1 MLQSA
6 TNIFLKNCFLLGDS
20 KNLGQRAQVLKK
32 ETGLNLGPT
41 VINYDSMTV
50 KLLNPAISS
59 TIKLVLIIPYTK
71 LDCSENLK

>member
-32 ETGLNLGPT
+32 EIGLNLGPT

-59 TIKLVLIIPYTK
+59 
-71 LDCSENLK
+71 